1 LVALCSLVGVMKV
14 LIDRF
19 LRIAV
24 ALLAVSLGSGAGAAA
39 AEEGGSLTQPGEQE
53 ITTVKTL
60 NLRGDQWSHEAG
72 SVLKVCPGR
81 FRSIGGELRC
91 RVPDGGL
98 NGLLGGMVTG
108 ESMTAQGA
116 IQKMAGDTAK
126 VLDITQ
132 NGDQNRLQIK
142 FSYQATGGRVA
153 SITDLSKIATRNPT
167 EADELAKSTLGWLF
181 GVGFGIVFLLI
192 YRMVVLDPDK
202 RRSRTVSES
211 SDAIAQLRDEQASQ
225 QPTTRVVVPPPLVL
239 EPTAQPIPS
248 ATVTPSSTMPPPDP
262 TPASGRRLFLD

>member
-1 LVALCSLVGVMKV
+1 MKV

-24 ALLAVSLGSGAGAAA
+24 ALLAVSLGSGAGTAA
-39 AEEGGSLTQPGEQE
+39 AEEGASSTQPGKQE

-60 NLRGDQWSHEAG
+60 NLRGDQWSNEAG
-72 SVLKVCPGR
+72 SELKVCPGR
-81 FRSIGGELRC
+81 FRSIDGEIRC

-108 ESMTAQGA
+108 ESMTAQDA
-116 IQKMAGDTAK
+116 IKKMAGDTAK

-153 SITDLSKIATRNPT
+153 SLTDFSSIATRNPT
-167 EADELAKSTLGWLF
+167 EADELAKSTLGWFF
-181 GVGFGIVFLLI
+181 GVGFGIVVLFI
-192 YRMVVLDPDK
+192 FRMVVLDPDK
-202 RRSRTVSES
+202 LRSPTVSES
-211 SDAIAQLRDEQASQ
+211 SDTFAQLRDEQASQ
-225 QPTTRVVVPPPLVL
+225 RPTVRVDTPPPLVL
-239 EPTAQPIPS
+239 EPSAQPMPS
-248 ATVTPSSTMPPPDP
+248 ATVMPSSTLLPPDP